1 MNPKDPIELA
11 AHWLEREGAACEAH
25 TDAANLLR
33 TLHAANKVLLE
44 RQADL
49 VRHIENLIECATHHQ
64 ADIRTALD
72 EARACIRSLK

>member
-1 MNPKDPIELA
+1 MSEDRITPEHCREFLKWHNRILE
-11 AHWLEREGAACEAH
+11 LERQ
-25 TDAANLLR
+25 
-33 TLHAANKVLLE
+33 
-44 RQADL
+44 QADL